1 MVLSEFYLVALS
13 SLQVLGESCWTNAVT
28 IEMFIF
34 AIFEL
39 KIDFEQSQF
48 RRIGVAFTQFYLF
61 ELSSLHILGE
71 SCFEAPF
78 SIDMF
83 TFAIS
88 VQKIDLEES

>member
-48 RRIGVAFTQFYLF
+48 RRIGVAFT
-61 ELSSLHILGE
+61 
-71 SCFEAPF
+71 
-78 SIDMF
+78 
-83 TFAIS
+83 
-88 VQKIDLEES
+88 

>member
-1 MVLSEFYLVALS
+1 MIIFANFAQKSTQFQKLVVVLSEFYLVALS

-48 RRIGVAFTQFYLF
+48 RRIGVAFT
-61 ELSSLHILGE
+61 
-71 SCFEAPF
+71 
-78 SIDMF
+78 
-83 TFAIS
+83 
-88 VQKIDLEES
+88 